1 MTPND
6 HPPKRGVIYARVS
19 SEEQKKSGFS
29 IPSQKRL
36 LEEKMKVDGVVA
48 AHEPIVD
55 AETGRTCEREGLK
68 VLWELGRSGS
78 IDYVY
83 VYDLDRF
90 GRHVVE
96 TPYLMYK
103 LREETGV
110 IVRTIDREYNFTD
123 PIDFLFAVFKSYT
136 GDVESRKI
144 GERTQRGKV
153 EKFRNGKW
161 VGPVPF
167 ACRRS
172 TSGELE
178 KVGELEPIVRKI
190 FETYKEKGD
199 VKEVARVI
207 NGLYS
212 KTIGNFSA
220 DQIRRILANP
230 VYAGRP
236 RYGKTEFSAPQL
248 SMVAADLFDNVQLLL
263 EKKAQKSKI
272 KKERKPKSVLDDLT
286 SEYDT
291 GSVVSFLKVY
301 KAHCPRC
308 GTEMQGNGSKPSHVT
323 EGFRLPN
330 FRCKCGYQITAPN
343 DSELERFQTGPSCP
357 RCRYLKFDVT
367 SRLDGFNE
375 YVCRRCH
382 SSFMLR
388 PEQCQPRIIAND
400 NSKHVPKQDN
410 LANRNSEQ
418 DTRSLKH
425 LPNLVQRLVRS
436 GFNLE
441 HSAFEYLKQVNALD
455 VERIGDSILVNMK
468 NRAIRG
474 GVITKQ
480 LLMEVLS
487 SMQSKTAER
496 L

>member
-1 MTPND
+1 
-6 HPPKRGVIYARVS
+6 
-19 SEEQKKSGFS
+19 
-29 IPSQKRL
+29 
-36 LEEKMKVDGVVA
+36 MKADGVVA

-178 KVGELEPIVRKI
+178 KVRESEPIVRKI

-263 EKKAQKSKI
+263 EKKAQKSKT
-272 KKERKPKSVLDDLT
+272 KKERKPKSILDDLA

-291 GSVVSFLKVY
+291 DSIVSFLKIF

-308 GTEMQGNGSKPSHVT
+308 GTEMRGNGSKPSHVKK
-323 EGFRLPN
+323 GVRLSN
-330 FRCKCGYQITAPN
+330 FRCKKCGYQKISPN
-343 DSELERFQTGPSCP
+343 DSEFERFQTGPSCP
-357 RCRYLKFDVT
+357 RCRYLEFDVT

-382 SSFMLR
+382 SAFMLR
-388 PEQCQPRIIAND
+388 PEQYQPRIIAND
-400 NSKHVPKQDN
+400 NSKHVPEQDN
-410 LANRNSEQ
+410 LANRNSEE

-425 LPNLVQRLVRS
+425 LHSLVQRLVRS
-436 GFNLE
+436 GFSLAPA
-441 HSAFEYLKQVNALD
+441 AFEHLKQVNALD
-455 VERIGDSILVNMK
+455 VERIGDSILVNLK
-468 NRAIRG
+468 ERAVPC

-480 LLMEVLS
+480 LLMEVIS
-487 SMQSKTAER
+487 YMQPRTAER